1 MVLKSTTARDGALI
15 AVTGAG
21 GFIGTALT
29 SQLRN
34 VGRRYRGIVRSA
46 TFPQTPAGEY
56 QMIGDLANA
65 SDTALSRAL
74 AGARA
79 VVHLAGR
86 AHVMHEPL
94 REPLGAYR
102 ETNVVATQRV
112 AKAAVRAG
120 VKRFLFVSTI
130 KVNGG
135 ATLRGCPFQESDPP
149 HPHEAY
155 GCTKWEAEQALW
167 EIAQPAGMSCFILRP
182 PLVYGPQVRGNFL
195 ALWRAVERGVPL
207 PLGRIDNRRN
217 LLYVGNLIHAIVALL
232 DSPQDDG
239 GTWLIADRE
248 AVSTPELVNRIAA
261 AMRIPSPLAKMPV
274 TLLRAGAAVTGRRA
288 MASRLVDS
296 LEIDASSLVRRI
308 GPMPYSLD
316 QGLMATAAWW
326 RSR

>member
-1 MVLKSTTARDGALI
+1 MPTPRDSALI

-21 GFIGTALT
+21 GFVGTALT
-29 SQLRN
+29 SHLREK
-34 VGRRYRGIVRSA
+34 GRRFRGIVRALEFS
-46 TFPQTPAGEY
+46 QTPSTDY
-56 QMIGDLANA
+56 HVVSDLA
-65 SDTALSRAL
+65 TAPDDALTHAL

-79 VVHLAGR
+79 VVHLAAR

-94 REPLGAYR
+94 RDPLVAYR
-102 ETNVVATQRV
+102 EANVVATRRV

-120 VKRFLFVSTI
+120 VKRFLFVSSI
-130 KVNGG
+130 KVNGE
-135 ATLRGCPFQESDPP
+135 ATRPGQPFHESDPP
-149 HPHEAY
+149 HPYEAY
-155 GCTKWEAEQALW
+155 GRTKWEAEQALLDV
-167 EIAQPAGMSCFILRP
+167 ARPTGMSCFILRP

-232 DSPQDDG
+232 DSPQDEG

-248 AVSTPELVNRIAA
+248 SVSTPELVNRIAA
-261 AMRIPSPLAKMPV
+261 ALRIPSPLAKLPV

-296 LEIDASSLVRRI
+296 LEIDASVLAQRI
-308 GPMPYSLD
+308 GALPYSLD
-316 QGLMATAAWW
+316 QGLTATAAWW
-326 RSR
+326 RSRQE